1 MSTKSDSN
9 VRKIILVGLLG
20 AMSFVLMLIRFP
32 LPFMPSFLEFDIS
45 ELPAMFAGFFLGP
58 VGGVLVVIVK
68 LSLKLAIQGT
78 STAFVGEFM
87 NLVASVTFALS
98 ASLIYRKLHT
108 RKGAIIAMSVATVL
122 VSIVC
127 VFMNAFIAFPMYA
140 RLFGMSLD
148 AIIAMGSAVN
158 PLVSNIFTMMLFSV
172 FPFNIL
178 KYGATSLVTFLVYKR
193 VGKVLRDML

>member
-98 ASLIYRKLHT
+98 ASLIYRKFHT